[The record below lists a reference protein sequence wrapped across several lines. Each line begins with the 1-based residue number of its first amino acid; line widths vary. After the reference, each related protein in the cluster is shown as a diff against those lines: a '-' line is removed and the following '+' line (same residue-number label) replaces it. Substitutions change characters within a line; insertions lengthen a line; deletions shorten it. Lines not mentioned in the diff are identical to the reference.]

1 MNVDNYVCTEYLPG
15 FALPLSANGPRRHT
29 TDSEPD
35 NQTFNNPAPTIDE
48 KAVTQML
55 EDVNL
60 DEVFADKET
69 RMKFLTKAVSDL
81 SERLAINHKLQ
92 CQNEGQQRQ

>member
-1 MNVDNYVCTEYLPG
+1 MECYFFPFCFMTIYPETLPYLQGYIISLLCVVDVLH
-15 FALPLSANGPRRHT
+15 ARH
-29 TDSEPD
+29 S
-35 NQTFNNPAPTIDE
+35 DE

-92 CQNEGQQRQ
+92 CQNDGQQRQ

>member
-1 MNVDNYVCTEYLPG
+1 MQGCII
-15 FALPLSANGPRRHT
+15 LPLCFVDVLHARR
-29 TDSEPD
+29 S
-35 NQTFNNPAPTIDE
+35 DE